1 MVKYSTEDINNFLL
15 SAAKPLLREDQ
26 YTKLLERLNQKTSH
40 AANERDAEDL
50 EILIRS
56 NRTLTSMLAQ
66 LYFMD
71 YKIFEIDIPQFI
83 LDFKLYENADA
94 ESNL

>member
-1 MVKYSTEDINNFLL
+1 MVKYSRENINNFLL
-15 SAAKPLLREDQ
+15 SAAKPLLSEDE
-26 YTKLLERLNQKTSH
+26 YKKLLERLNQKTSH
-40 AANERDAEDL
+40 AANEQDAEDI
-50 EILIRS
+50 EKLIRS

-71 YKIFEIDIPQFI
+71 YKTFDIDIPQFI
-83 LDFKLYENADA
+83 IDFKLYENGNL